1 MQLTWP
7 TIAPHTWRRTARYG
21 VLGLVVVLAAAIF
34 AVTTARAQESL
45 GPHEAKYS
53 MTTSGLVV
61 VDLGPLGTIELDS
74 PLPLNLGVDVQ
85 VEAIPKELQSVGPA
99 QTLEALGG
107 DLTAYVQFFS
117 GPQATIADVTS
128 GIIAS
133 ALIRFVLALL
143 VLLATWT
150 LVRVLLGATRRRELA
165 TAFMP
170 HIGHVAGGLA
180 VVVLVSMASTGGMNR
195 IRPDDAPGGTTVF
208 AGTPLEGARIT
219 GRLAGVIDTYG
230 GKLVQALEDNQA
242 FYDAA
247 ADDLTETWTRQV
259 AHDDALALLAPP
271 TTDSVIESG
280 DPADPAA
287 PADPT
292 GSDDAGEP
300 GESTDSPDP
309 TSSSD
314 PDATEATDPEATE
327 PPSSER
333 QDTDADIVTML
344 LVSDLHCN
352 IGMATV
358 IERAATLSGAN
369 LIVNGGDTTINGSTV
384 EKFCVTAFAK
394 AAPPGV
400 KWVSVTG
407 NHDSVATAKDMSD
420 AGMIVLDD
428 APVDV
433 AGVRFLGAPDP
444 NETRIG
450 VGTQAIGTKTIAES
464 GAELTQKACLDKKG
478 VDVLLVHTPYVGAE
492 VLESGCV
499 PAQFSGHL
507 HRRVGPT
514 ALGAGVRYT
523 NSTTAGAA
531 ENELTVG
538 PLKGVA
544 EMTILRFDRESR
556 TILDFQLVTVN
567 PEGKAAVGARLRFPR
582 PGAVD
587 DDGVTTTTAARDA
600 WREENAEQDS

>member
-1 MQLTWP
+1 MQVSWP
-7 TIAPHTWRRTARYG
+7 TIAPHTWRRAARYT
-21 VLGLVVVLAAAIF
+21 VLGIVVVLAAAIF

-45 GPHEAKYS
+45 GPHEAEYS
-53 MTTSGLVV
+53 MTTSGVVV

-107 DLTAYVQFFS
+107 DLTAYMQFFS
-117 GPQATIADVTS
+117 GPQATIADVTA

-133 ALIRFVLALL
+133 ALIRFVLALVVL
-143 VLLATWT
+143 VAVWT
-150 LVRVLLGATRRRELA
+150 LIRLMLGATRRRELA
-165 TAFMP
+165 TAFLP
-170 HIGHVAGGLA
+170 HIGHIAGGL
-180 VVVLVSMASTGGMNR
+180 VLVVLVATVSTGGLNR
-195 IRPDDAPGGTTVF
+195 LRPDDAPGGTTVF

-230 GKLVQALEDNQA
+230 GKLVHALEDNQA

-247 ADDLTETWTRQV
+247 ADDLTDTWTRTV

-271 TTDSVIESG
+271 ANDSIIESG
-280 DPADPAA
+280 EPGDPREFDEPVGPAQTAGTADPGNDADLSDPADPAD
-287 PADPT
+287 PA
-292 GSDDAGEP
+292 S
-300 GESTDSPDP
+300 
-309 TSSSD
+309 
-314 PDATEATDPEATE
+314 TDPET
-327 PPSSER
+327 
-333 QDTDADIVTML
+333 TDAPSRERSNEDDIVTML

-358 IERAATLSGAN
+358 IERAASLSGAN

-394 AAPPGV
+394 AAPAGV

-433 AGVRFLGAPDP
+433 SGVRFLGAPDP

-450 VGTQAIGTKTIAES
+450 VGTQAIGTKTIAETGS
-464 GAELTQKACLDKKG
+464 ELTEKACLDKKG
-478 VDVLLVHTPYVGAE
+478 VDVLLVHTPYVGTE
-492 VLESGCV
+492 VLGSGCV

-507 HRRVGPT
+507 HRRVGPDSV
-514 ALGAGVRYT
+514 GAGIRYT
-523 NSTTAGAA
+523 SSTTAGAA

-544 EMTILRFDRESR
+544 EMTILRFDRATR
-556 TILDFQLVTVN
+556 TILDFQLVTIN
-567 PEGKAAVGARLRFPR
+567 PEGKAAVGARMRFPR
-582 PGAVD
+582 AGEVD
-587 DDGVTTTTAARDA
+587 ADGVTSTAAARDA
-600 WREENAEQDS
+600 WREENVQQDS